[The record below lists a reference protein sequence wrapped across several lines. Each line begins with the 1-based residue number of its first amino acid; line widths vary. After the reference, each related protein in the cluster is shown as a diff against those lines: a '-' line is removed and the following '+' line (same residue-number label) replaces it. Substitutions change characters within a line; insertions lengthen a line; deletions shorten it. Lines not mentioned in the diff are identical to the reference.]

1 MTPSN
6 LILHCFHRRVGWVI
20 RTFQIH
26 GAKNC
31 DDLFFG
37 TKTGFGLLKRV
48 TSPAFEEFF
57 VFIEKNH
64 PTRFSKKT
72 LHKISIQKPKRFWMD
87 VFFFSDPTSDIIH
100 RQKTPRYLD
109 LKSNCGW
116 KSWVW
121 VVTSASYRW
130 PPDGWIGG
138 WGWLGFKEDAEDF
151 TRWISTRQKEWVGV
165 CIGKWF
171 SLKLFEGCDVNFW
184 EFARKCRKQVKGF
197 LSLLSCSCNFLHCKS
212 ISMTDLPVIC
222 S

>member
-57 VFIEKNH
+57 VFIGKNH

-72 LHKISIQKPKRFWMD
+72 LHQDIHPKHPTGFGFWM
-87 VFFFSDPTSDIIH
+87 FFFFQIPHFDLH

-121 VVTSASYRW
+121 VVTSASCRW
-130 PPDGWIGG
+130 PRMDGLVVGLVARRMPKIYP
-138 WGWLGFKEDAEDF
+138 
-151 TRWISTRQKEWVGV
+151 WISTRKKSGWV
-165 CIGKWF
+165 
-171 SLKLFEGCDVNFW
+171 
-184 EFARKCRKQVKGF
+184 FA
-197 LSLLSCSCNFLHCKS
+197 
-212 ISMTDLPVIC
+212 
-222 S
+222 

>member
-72 LHKISIQKPKRFWMD
+72 LHKISIQKPQRFWMD
-87 VFFFSDPTSDIIH
+87 VFFFQIPHQTSSTDKKLQGTWIWSPTVVGRVGFGSLLRPLTGDPPMDG
-100 RQKTPRYLD
+100 LVVGV
-109 LKSNCGW
+109 GW
-116 KSWVW
+116 VSRRMPKILPVGS
-121 VVTSASYRW
+121 
-130 PPDGWIGG
+130 PPDKKSGW
-138 WGWLGFKEDAEDF
+138 
-151 TRWISTRQKEWVGV
+151 V
-165 CIGKWF
+165 
-171 SLKLFEGCDVNFW
+171 
-184 EFARKCRKQVKGF
+184 FA
-197 LSLLSCSCNFLHCKS
+197 
-212 ISMTDLPVIC
+212 
-222 S
+222 